1 MKIKIYHNPRWGKS
15 RNSVRIL
22 EEKKIEYEVVEYLKN
37 PLTKAQLQGILN
49 ILKLQP
55 KDIVRTSESDF
66 TENDLDKIL
75 DNDDEMLNAIIQYPK
90 ILERPIII
98 NNNRGV
104 IGRPPEKILEII

>member
-1 MKIKIYHNPRWGKS
+1 M
-15 RNSVRIL
+15 
-22 EEKKIEYEVVEYLKN
+22 VEYLKN

-66 TENDLDKIL
+66 TENNLDKIL
-75 DNDDEMLNAIIQYPK
+75 DDDDEMLNAIIEYPK

>member
-66 TENDLDKIL
+66 TENNLDKIL
-75 DNDDEMLNAIIQYPK
+75 DDDDEMLNAIIGV
-90 ILERPIII
+90 
-98 NNNRGV
+98 RG
-104 IGRPPEKILEII
+104 

>member
-66 TENDLDKIL
+66 TENNLDKIL
-75 DNDDEMLNAIIQYPK
+75 DDDDEMLNAIIEYPK

>member
-1 MKIKIYHNPRWGKS
+1 M
-15 RNSVRIL
+15 
-22 EEKKIEYEVVEYLKN
+22 VEYLKN

-66 TENDLDKIL
+66 TENNLDKIL
-75 DNDDEMLNAIIQYPK
+75 DDDDEMLNAIIEYPK

-98 NNNRGV
+98 NNDRGV

>member
-1 MKIKIYHNPRWGKS
+1 MKVKIYHNPRWGKS

-37 PLTKAQLQGILN
+37 PLTKDELKKIIN
-49 ILKLQP
+49 ILKLRP
-55 KDIVRTSESDF
+55 KDITRTSESDF
-66 TENDLDKIL
+66 IENNLSEIL
-75 DNDDEMLNAIIQYPK
+75 NNDDKMLNAIIQYPK

-98 NNNRGV
+98 NNDKGV